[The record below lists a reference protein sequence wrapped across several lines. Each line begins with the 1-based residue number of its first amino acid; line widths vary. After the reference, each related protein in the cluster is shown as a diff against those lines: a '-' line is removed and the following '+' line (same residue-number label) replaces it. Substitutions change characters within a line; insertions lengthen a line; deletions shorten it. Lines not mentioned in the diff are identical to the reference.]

1 VHEDSEL
8 AQGSRRR
15 PPSRRQTLVLL
26 VVLALV
32 GGVLVLAWP
41 RGRTASADPDT
52 AVSVS
57 RSGCGRG
64 WTNPRGGPQT
74 LVLANTDSVNGEVDL
89 VEVGG
94 PNNGKVYGEVDGFAM
109 NTRVTMRVTLGPGN
123 YAIRCVMED
132 TDPVQGPVVQIG
144 GNAIS
149 NPGSVPVTSTDL
161 LGPIKTY
168 EAYVVKGVNTLVTQT
183 DALTTAVRSGNVAQ
197 AREAW
202 LTAHLTYETLGA
214 AYDAFGDY
222 DGEINGTPAG
232 LPDGVRD
239 PDFTGFHR
247 LEYGLWHGE
256 AMASLTKVATQL
268 DGFVHGLRHDLPQ
281 FDPQPLDLGLRSHE
295 IMENTLQFE
304 LTGATDEGSGT
315 SLATA
320 YANVIGDREV
330 VTVLRPLLVSRYP
343 QLSDVDIW
351 QNRFEALV
359 AAQHHADG
367 SWTPLERLTQAQ
379 REKLDGALSELVE
392 RLAPIAAITE
402 PRRTH

>member
-1 VHEDSEL
+1 
-8 AQGSRRR
+8 
-15 PPSRRQTLVLL
+15 LVVL

-41 RGRTASADPDT
+41 RGTTASADPDT
-52 AVSVS
+52 AISVN
-57 RSGCGRG
+57 RSHCGRG
-64 WTNPRGGPQT
+64 WTSPHGGPQA

-94 PNNGKVYGEVDGFAM
+94 LDDGKVYGEVDDFAM
-109 NTRVTMRVTLGPGN
+109 NTRVTMQVTLGPGD

-132 TDPVQGPVVQIG
+132 TDPVQGPVVRVG
-144 GNAIS
+144 GNATS
-149 NPGSVPVTSTDL
+149 NPGAVPVTSTDL

-168 EAYVVKGVNTLVTQT
+168 ETYVTKGVGRLVTQT
-183 DALTTAVRSGNVAQ
+183 DALTAAVRSGNVAR
-197 AREAW
+197 ARTAW

-232 LPDGVRD
+232 LPGGVRD

-256 AMASLTKVATQL
+256 ATASLTKVATRL
-268 DGFVHGLRHDLPQ
+268 DGFVHGLRHDLPRL
-281 FDPQPLDLGLRSHE
+281 DPQPLDLGLRSHE

-320 YANVIGDREV
+320 YANIVGDREV
-330 VTVLRPLLVSRYP
+330 VGVLRPLLVGRYP
-343 QLSDVDIW
+343 QLSDVDKW

-359 AAQHHADG
+359 TAQRHADG
-367 SWTPLERLTQAQ
+367 SWTPLSRLTKAQ

-392 RLAPIAAITE
+392 WLAPIAALTE